1 MLPHDID
8 NQVSAP
14 SFESDSGH
22 GDDKLPMTRRGKTV
36 GRKRFEPEIREHVI
50 KAATRAI
57 ESKGLE
63 GLKARPIAQRAG
75 ISVGSI
81 YNLFGDLDELTRI
94 INGRTYDALYEI
106 ERTALE
112 EARRA
117 GKSSRAQ
124 MMDLAAAYLEFV
136 ETHQSIWLAALS
148 FNRSQTQ
155 PPPQW
160 YLDKE
165 QALFRIIEDAIATF
179 PGAAD
184 IETRKNNARALW
196 ASIHGIVTVAVADGF
211 LMQPI
216 ANVWMQI
223 QIIVNAV
230 AGSLEREAE

>member
-1 MLPHDID
+1 MAPNEISDPSSIAEITPKGEALPP
-8 NQVSAP
+8 A
-14 SFESDSGH
+14 G
-22 GDDKLPMTRRGKTV
+22 TRKAV

-50 KAATRAI
+50 KAATKAI

-63 GLKARPIAQRAG
+63 GLKARPIAARAG

-94 INGRTYDALYEI
+94 VNGRTYDALYEI
-106 ERTALE
+106 ERSALE
-112 EARRA
+112 QAREA
-117 GKSSRAQ
+117 GKSPRAQ

-136 ETHQSIWLAALS
+136 ETHQDIWLAALA
-148 FNRSQTQ
+148 FNRSQTEQ
-155 PPPQW
+155 PPQW

-179 PGAAD
+179 PGAAE
-184 IETRKNNARALW
+184 IEARQNNARALW

-216 ANVWMQI
+216 ANVWTQI

-230 AGSLEREAE
+230 AGSLESEEGT

>member
-1 MLPHDID
+1 MPNETHTEL
-8 NQVSAP
+8 SAP
-14 SFESDSGH
+14 SLTAEPGQGEDT
-22 GDDKLPMTRRGKTV
+22 LPAINKGKSV

-57 ESKGLE
+57 ESKGLT

-94 INGRTYDALYEI
+94 VNGRTYDALYEI
-106 ERTALE
+106 ERAALE

-148 FNRSQTQ
+148 FNRSQTEQ
-155 PPPQW
+155 PPQW

-179 PGAAD
+179 PGAQD

-230 AGSLEREAE
+230 AGSLEIEPQ

>member
-1 MLPHDID
+1 MSPKEIKNPSEEITLRPKDD
-8 NQVSAP
+8 VQSTSGGGKSA
-14 SFESDSGH
+14 
-22 GDDKLPMTRRGKTV
+22 
-36 GRKRFEPEIREHVI
+36 GRKGFNPDMREHVI

-57 ESKGLE
+57 EAKGLE

-106 ERTALE
+106 ERSALE
-112 EARRA
+112 QAREA
-117 GKSSRAQ
+117 GKSPREQ
-124 MMDLAAAYLEFV
+124 MLDLAAAYLDFV
-136 ETHQSIWLAALS
+136 ETHQAIWLAALA
-148 FNRSQTQ
+148 FNRNQSEL
-155 PPPQW
+155 PPQW

-179 PGAAD
+179 PGAAEID
-184 IETRKNNARALW
+184 ARQNNARALW

-216 ANVWMQI
+216 ANVWTQI

-230 AGSLEREAE
+230 AGSLEGER

>member
-1 MLPHDID
+1 M
-8 NQVSAP
+8 AP
-14 SFESDSGH
+14 NKAPNEISCPPNKTEIALQGEAQPPAA
-22 GDDKLPMTRRGKTV
+22 GTRKAV

-50 KAATRAI
+50 KAATKAI

-94 INGRTYDALYEI
+94 VNGRTYDALYEI
-106 ERTALE
+106 ERSALE
-112 EARRA
+112 QAREA
-117 GKSSRAQ
+117 GKTPRAQ

-136 ETHQSIWLAALS
+136 ETHQTIWLAALA
-148 FNRSQTQ
+148 FNRSQTE

-179 PGAAD
+179 PGAAE
-184 IETRKNNARALW
+184 IEARQNNARALW

-216 ANVWMQI
+216 ANVWTQI

-230 AGSLEREAE
+230 AGSLEAEG

>member
-1 MLPHDID
+1 MPPNEISTPSEATELSSKNDE
-8 NQVSAP
+8 NAP
-14 SFESDSGH
+14 QNPS
-22 GDDKLPMTRRGKTV
+22 KTS

-57 ESKGLE
+57 ESKGLS

-81 YNLFGDLDELTRI
+81 YNLFGDLDALARI
-94 INGRTYDALYEI
+94 VNGRTYDALYEI
-106 ERTALE
+106 ERRALE

-117 GKSSRAQ
+117 GKSPRAQ
-124 MMDLAAAYLEFV
+124 MMDLAAAYLDFV
-136 ETHQSIWLAALS
+136 ETHQKTWLAALS
-148 FNRSQTQ
+148 FNRSQSDL
-155 PPPQW
+155 PPQW

-165 QALFRIIEDAIATF
+165 LALFKIIEDAIATF
-179 PGAAD
+179 PGAQD
-184 IETRKNNARALW
+184 IDVRKNNARALW

-216 ANVWMQI
+216 ANVWAQI

-230 AGSLEREAE
+230 AGSLELEA

>member
-1 MLPHDID
+1 MAPNEISDPSSKTEIALQGEALPP
-8 NQVSAP
+8 A
-14 SFESDSGH
+14 G
-22 GDDKLPMTRRGKTV
+22 TRKAV

-50 KAATRAI
+50 KAATKAI

-63 GLKARPIAQRAG
+63 GLKARPIAARAG

-94 INGRTYDALYEI
+94 VNGRTYDALYEI
-106 ERTALE
+106 ERSALE
-112 EARRA
+112 QAREA
-117 GKSSRAQ
+117 GKSPRAQ
-124 MMDLAAAYLEFV
+124 MMGLAAAYLEFV
-136 ETHQSIWLAALS
+136 ETHQDIWLAALA
-148 FNRSQTQ
+148 FNRSQTEQ
-155 PPPQW
+155 PPQW

-179 PGAAD
+179 PGAAE
-184 IETRKNNARALW
+184 IEARQNNARALW

-216 ANVWMQI
+216 ANVWTQI

-230 AGSLEREAE
+230 AGSLESEEGT

>member
-1 MLPHDID
+1 MAPNEISDLSTNAEITPQGEALPP
-8 NQVSAP
+8 A
-14 SFESDSGH
+14 G
-22 GDDKLPMTRRGKTV
+22 TRKAV

-50 KAATRAI
+50 KAATKAI

-94 INGRTYDALYEI
+94 VNGRTYDALYEI
-106 ERTALE
+106 ERSALE
-112 EARRA
+112 QAREA
-117 GKSSRAQ
+117 GKSTRAQ

-148 FNRSQTQ
+148 FNRNQTEQ
-155 PPPQW
+155 PPQW

-179 PGAAD
+179 PGAQE
-184 IETRKNNARALW
+184 IEARQNNARALW

-216 ANVWMQI
+216 ANVWTQI

-230 AGSLEREAE
+230 AGSLEAEG

>member
-1 MLPHDID
+1 MAPNEISNAPLATEIALENEALPP
-8 NQVSAP
+8 A
-14 SFESDSGH
+14 G
-22 GDDKLPMTRRGKTV
+22 TRKAV

-50 KAATRAI
+50 KAATKAI

-94 INGRTYDALYEI
+94 VNGRTYDALYEI
-106 ERTALE
+106 ERSALE
-112 EARRA
+112 HAREA
-117 GKSSRAQ
+117 GKTPRAQ

-136 ETHQSIWLAALS
+136 ETHQAIWLAALA
-148 FNRSQTQ
+148 FNRSQTEQ
-155 PPPQW
+155 PPQW

-179 PGAAD
+179 PGAAE
-184 IETRKNNARALW
+184 IEARQNNARALW

-216 ANVWMQI
+216 ANVWTQI

-230 AGSLEREAE
+230 AGSLEGEPE

>member
-1 MLPHDID
+1 MMPTDLTSTSGFD
-8 NQVSAP
+8 VAP
-14 SFESDSGH
+14 IGQ
-22 GDDKLPMTRRGKTV
+22 TRPTVAETGKTA

-57 ESKGLE
+57 DAKGLE

-81 YNLFGDLDELTRI
+81 YNLFGDLDDLTRI
-94 INGRTYDALYEI
+94 VNGRTYDALYEI
-106 ERTALE
+106 ERSALE
-112 EARRA
+112 SARRA

-124 MMDLAAAYLEFV
+124 MLDLAAAYLEFV
-136 ETHQSIWLAALS
+136 ESHQSIWLAALA
-148 FNRSQTQ
+148 FNRSQTEQ
-155 PPPQW
+155 PPQW

-165 QALFRIIEDAIATF
+165 QALFEIIEDAISTF
-179 PGAAD
+179 PGAQEID
-184 IETRKNNARALW
+184 VRKNYARALW

-216 ANVWMQI
+216 ANVWAQI

-230 AGSLEREAE
+230 VQSLESGHKT

>member
-1 MLPHDID
+1 MLPNEI
-8 NQVSAP
+8 SAP
-14 SFESDSGH
+14 RVNTHLSANT
-22 GDDKLPMTRRGKTV
+22 DDMPTKNASKSV

-81 YNLFGDLDELTRI
+81 YNLFGDLEALTRI
-94 INGRTYDALYEI
+94 VNGRTYDALYNI
-106 ERTALE
+106 ERRVLE
-112 EARRA
+112 DARRD

-136 ETHQSIWLAALS
+136 ETHQSSWLAALS
-148 FNRSQTQ
+148 FNRNQTG
-155 PPPQW
+155 PAPQW

-165 QALFRIIEDAIATF
+165 QALFKIIEDAIATF
-179 PGAAD
+179 PGAKD
-184 IETRKNNARALW
+184 IEVRKNYARALW

-216 ANVWMQI
+216 ANVWAQI

-230 AGSLEREAE
+230 AGALELEA

>member
-1 MLPHDID
+1 MLPNEI
-8 NQVSAP
+8 STP
-14 SFESDSGH
+14 PLTSDLSH
-22 GDDKLPMTRRGKTV
+22 QDDALPTSSTPKPV

-63 GLKARPIAQRAG
+63 GIKARPIAQRAG

-81 YNLFGDLDELTRI
+81 YNLFGDLDALTRI
-94 INGRTYDALYEI
+94 VNGRTYDALYEI
-106 ERTALE
+106 ERRALD

-117 GKSSRAQ
+117 GKSSCAQ

-148 FNRSQTQ
+148 FNRSQTEH
-155 PPPQW
+155 PPQW

-179 PGAAD
+179 PGAQD
-184 IETRKNNARALW
+184 TETRKNNARALW

-216 ANVWMQI
+216 ANVWTQI

-230 AGSLEREAE
+230 ARSLELEP